1 MSAVKPP
8 QKISHARVRCTS
20 GVYRQMYADDFF
32 SRLSPYLT
40 DGLREGLRQF
50 EENTGIQLYLPD
62 KEFFIGRV
70 DLMSAIIDTFDPE
83 AYGLS
88 RDEGCD

>member
-1 MSAVKPP
+1 
-8 QKISHARVRCTS
+8 
-20 GVYRQMYADDFF
+20 MYADDFF

-40 DGLREGLRQF
+40 DGLRVGLRQF
-50 EENTGIQLYLPD
+50 EENTGIQLYLTD
-62 KEFFIGRV
+62 KEFFISRI

-88 RDEGCD
+88 RDEGK

>member
-1 MSAVKPP
+1 VKLH
-8 QKISHARVRCTS
+8 QKISHARVRCTLQ
-20 GVYRQMYADDFF
+20 VYRQMYADDFF
-32 SRLSPYLT
+32 IALSPYLT

-50 EENTGIQLYLPD
+50 EENTGIQLYWTD

-88 RDEGCD
+88 RGEGSE